1 MTPTPDDQH
10 SLVPHLDKN
19 VSTNWRPVVGLDTR
33 PSRLMFSDR
42 LWYWLLSLAGVGIT
56 VVGIAICWSLHRGGL
71 GGMII
76 GFGVGVFA
84 IGPSQAARKGYR
96 I

>member
-19 VSTNWRPVVGLDTR
+19 VSANWRPVVGLDTR
-33 PSRLMFSDR
+33 PSRMMFSDR

-56 VVGIAICWSLHRGGL
+56 VVGIAIRSFGFIRGLYLIVAG
-71 GGMII
+71 IAI
-76 GFGVGVFA
+76 FA
-84 IGPSQAARKGYR
+84 IGPTQAARKGYR